1 MRIPRALP
9 VVALASVVAGCGT
22 LNPTGDIPKNSTLI
36 ADANLRIS
44 PNYSITVEK
53 IVFGAAGA
61 ALLFYIYDP
70 LAPNWESRE
79 EMVAEDTYRLS
90 MQMKR
95 FHIGGDGEAALHFRR
110 WAEALRQ
117 ENGASSYRIVSL
129 TEGIDSS
136 TPIARRFAEGTVR
149 LVREPAAQAVSVVAA
164 PFPSSDTTV
173 RGPGEPPPRRSVG
186 STTPSVPP
194 AGDNAPASSQSDAPS
209 GRSDATGSERRR
221 ALPRPLPP
229 EEIDGA
235 LLRLRLDARALFA
248 FDSAVLSSEG
258 RSLLDREVI
267 ARRSD
272 LGPISVLMLSGH
284 ADRIGTYEYNQRL
297 SGARAD
303 AVRDYLV
310 SRGFPAQA
318 IRTEAYGERR
328 PLATVQCDDSL
339 ARKALIDCLA
349 PNRRVEVRA
358 DGVR

>member
-1 MRIPRALP
+1 MPRSRILPRLVLAG
-9 VVALASVVAGCGT
+9 ALAGVLAGCGT
-22 LNPTGDIPKNSTLI
+22 LNPSGDIPKNSTLI

-79 EMVAEDTYRLS
+79 ELVAEDTYRLS

-117 ENGASSYRIVSL
+117 ETGASGYRVLTL

-136 TPIARRFAEGTVR
+136 TPIARRYAEGTVR
-149 LVREPAAQAVSVVAA
+149 LLREPAAQAVSVEVA
-164 PFPSSDTTV
+164 PFPSADTTV
-173 RGPGEPPPRRSVG
+173 PRPSRADVG
-186 STTPSVPP
+186 TSPSRPMGDQARASVPP
-194 AGDNAPASSQSDAPS
+194 DASGAG
-209 GRSDATGSERRR
+209 GERPRP
-221 ALPRPLPP
+221 LPRPLPA

-235 LLRLRLDARALFA
+235 LLRLRLDARTLFA
-248 FDSAVLSSEG
+248 FDSAVLSPEG

-267 ARRSD
+267 ARRAE
-272 LGPISVLMLSGH
+272 LGPIGVLMLSGH

-297 SGARAD
+297 SAARAD
-303 AVRDYLV
+303 AVRSYLIA
-310 SRGFPAQA
+310 RGFPAQA
-318 IRTEAYGERR
+318 IRTEAHGERR
-328 PLATVQCDDSL
+328 PLAAVHCDDNL
-339 ARKALIDCLA
+339 DRKQLIDCLA
-349 PNRRVEVRA
+349 PNRRVELRA
-358 DGVR
+358 D